1 MRRFVKL
8 VLGGG
13 PASGYGGNA
22 VIRRTLPYLAALA
35 AVGVVALAMAVT
47 AWVLGIPRVETFLL
61 ILVLLVGAIA
71 WRLGRGP
78 AIAATVAIALVADYF
93 FIAPAGG
100 LGFASVSEVVRLVTG
115 ILAAAAVIQFVHV
128 SRQRQVLLQRRK
140 DLLQDVSPRIIQSLD
155 AEEVLNTVAEAT
167 LRVIDYQ
174 HFRLY
179 RWDEASERLILVKSV
194 SRAESYE
201 HTDWHTVTFSLG
213 EGITGIAAQSRR
225 PFLVPD
231 ASVDPRMVYPTGTT
245 RIPESI
251 ISVPMVT
258 GDRLF
263 GVLSLARLGAG
274 SLSDEDLRLMESIAA
289 QTALALANAE
299 QYAEAEQTIKA
310 LATIEALQPTDAGL
324 NDTEVDNRIIQGF
337 VDLSLADLATLR
349 VLQADGRYHVA
360 ATAGRQW
367 PEGEAP
373 TGAPLT
379 PEQVAWLADPR
390 VTVYVADPQADAK
403 LPDWARRGTQLAGV
417 KASVFLPMHAG
428 RRFVGFVG
436 LYWRRPRWLRPEQL
450 RRLQLVAAQAAIA
463 VDTRQA
469 LERERGRADA
479 LVELERAR
487 REFMQIAS
495 HELRTP
501 LTVIRGYA
509 SLLEEGSLG
518 EMPPAAQHAIRTL
531 MDKSSEMRGQ
541 VERMLLLAR
550 LEDGAAAQQMT
561 ELDLRNVV
569 TDAVER
575 VRPQVALKQGTVNVD
590 LATVPLTVVGDPE
603 RLATA
608 VDNLLQ
614 NAVKFSAGPPEI
626 EVTGNRT
633 DGRVRLVVKDH
644 GIGIPAAAR
653 GRLFEKF
660 YRVNDPELNNVVG
673 TGIGLYLVRQVVEG
687 HGGQVE
693 VASQPG
699 QGSAFEIDLPFALEP
714 APAEPAI
721 P

>member
-1 MRRFVKL
+1 M
-8 VLGGG
+8 
-13 PASGYGGNA
+13 
-22 VIRRTLPYLAALA
+22 IRRTLSYAAA
-35 AVGVVALAMAVT
+35 IGAVGVVALGLGLV
-47 AWVLGIPRVETFLL
+47 AWVLRIPRVETYLL
-61 ILVLLVGAIA
+61 IFVLLVGAVA

-78 AIAATVAIALVADYF
+78 AIAATAAVGLVAAYF
-93 FIAPAGG
+93 FVPPYGAFRIG
-100 LGFASVSEVVRLVTG
+100 SVSDVVRLVTG
-115 ILAAAAVIQFVHV
+115 ILAAAAVIQFVHI
-128 SRQRQVLLQRRK
+128 SRRRESLLQRRK
-140 DLLQDVSPRIIQSLD
+140 DLLQDVSPRITQSLD
-155 AEEVLNTVAEAT
+155 ADEVLNTVAEAT
-167 LRVIDYQ
+167 LGVIDYQ

-179 RWDEASERLILVKSV
+179 RLAESSERLVLVKSV
-194 SRAESYE
+194 ARDESYE
-201 HTDWHTVTFSLG
+201 RTDWHTVTLSLG
-213 EGITGIAAQSRR
+213 EGITGIAAESRR
-225 PFLVPD
+225 SFLVPD
-231 ASVDPRMVYPTGTT
+231 ASLDSRMVYPAGTT

-258 GDRLF
+258 GNRLF
-263 GVLSLARLGAG
+263 GVLSLARKGAR
-274 SLSDEDLRLMESIAA
+274 SLSDDDLRLMESIAA
-289 QTALALANAE
+289 QTALALAHAE

-310 LATIEALQPTDAGL
+310 LAMIEALQPSDAGL
-324 NDTEVDNRIIQGF
+324 PDTEVDSRILQGF
-337 VDLSLADLATLR
+337 VDLSQADYATLR
-349 VLQADGRYHVA
+349 VLQGDGRYHVG
-360 ATAGRQW
+360 ATGGRQW
-367 PEGEAP
+367 PEKDASV
-373 TGAPLT
+373 GAPLT
-379 PEQVAWLADPR
+379 ADQVAWLADPK
-390 VTVYVADPQADAK
+390 VTVYVADPDSDSK

-417 KASVFLPMHAG
+417 KAGIFLPMRAG
-428 RRFVGFVG
+428 QRFVGFVG

-463 VDTRQA
+463 LDTRQA

-518 EMPPAAQHAIRTL
+518 VMPPAAQRAIHTL
-531 MDKSSEMRGQ
+531 MEKSNEMRGQ

-561 ELDLRNVV
+561 ELDLRTVV
-569 TDAVER
+569 TDAVDR
-575 VRPQVALKQGTVNVD
+575 VRPQVALKHGTVR
-590 LATVPLTVVGDPE
+590 LELTAAPLRVVGDPE

-626 EVTGNRT
+626 EVSGDRQ
-633 DGRVRLVVKDH
+633 DGHVRLVVKDH

-653 GRLFEKF
+653 PRLFEKF
-660 YRVNDPELNNVVG
+660 YRVNDPELRNVVG

-687 HGGQVE
+687 HGGRVE

-699 QGSAFEIDLPFALEP
+699 HGSTFEIDLPVAVP
-714 APAEPAI
+714 SA
-721 P
+721 

>member
-1 MRRFVKL
+1 MGFVTRRVPAYEGVRRIVKL
-8 VLGGG
+8 VLGG
-13 PASGYGGNA
+13 
-22 VIRRTLPYLAALA
+22 PYLAAIA
-35 AVGVVALAMAVT
+35 AVGVVSLGLGGV

-61 ILVLLVGAIA
+61 IFVLLVGGIA

-78 AIAATVAIALVADYF
+78 AIAATVAVAIISDYF
-93 FIAPAGG
+93 FIASPPAF
-100 LGFASVSEVVRLVTG
+100 GFGNSSDVVRLVTG
-115 ILAAAAVIQFVHV
+115 ILAAVGVIQFVYV
-128 SRQRQVLLQRRK
+128 SRRQEVLLQKRK
-140 DLLQDVSPRIIQSLD
+140 ELLQGVSPRIIQSLD

-179 RWDEASERLILVKSV
+179 RWDESSGRLILVKSV
-194 SRAESYE
+194 ARAESYE
-201 HTDWHTVTFSLG
+201 HTDWYTVTLSLG
-213 EGITGIAAQSRR
+213 EGISGIAAQSRR
-225 PFLVPD
+225 PLLVPD
-231 ASVDPRMVYPTGTT
+231 ASVDSRMVYPVGTT

-263 GVLSLARLGAG
+263 GVLSLARMGAR

-324 NDTEVDNRIIQGF
+324 TDTEVDNRIIQGF
-337 VDLSLADLATLR
+337 VDLSLADFATLR
-349 VLQADGRYHVA
+349 VLQADGRYHVL
-360 ATAGRQW
+360 ATGGRQW
-367 PEGEAP
+367 PESEAP

-379 PEQVAWLADPR
+379 ADQVAWLADPR
-390 VTVYVADPQADAK
+390 VTVYVSDPETDAK

-463 VDTRQA
+463 LDTREA
-469 LERERGRADA
+469 LERERGRAEA

-518 EMPPAAQHAIRTL
+518 KLPPAAQRAIRTL
-531 MDKSSEMRGQ
+531 MDKSSEMRAQ

-561 ELDLRNVV
+561 ELDLRTVV

-575 VRPQVALKQGTVNVD
+575 VRPQLALKQGNVSVD
-590 LATVPLTVVGDPE
+590 LATTPLTIVGDPE

-614 NAVKFSAGPPEI
+614 NAVKFSAGPPDI
-626 EVTGNRT
+626 EVTGDRA
-633 DGRVRLVVKDH
+633 DGHVRLVVKDH

-687 HGGQVE
+687 HGGKVGVDSE
-693 VASQPG
+693 PG
-699 QGSAFEIDLPFALEP
+699 QGSAFEIDLPVALEGAT